1 MLLLALLCGMGNI
14 GIMPVMAY
22 TKLLQTVR
30 KTSLIQI
37 IGYEEIFVFMPNNG
51 YIYVP
56 ILRYKW
62 VWMQG

>member
-1 MLLLALLCGMGNI
+1 MGNI

-30 KTSLIQI
+30 KTSLTQI
-37 IGYEEIFVFMPNNG
+37 VGYEEIFGYLPYNC

-56 ILRYKW
+56 VLRYKW